1 MFYRVTERPHPRT
14 FYKPFEAMTENKQ
27 EEPFRIGLIATDPLR
42 VLGLQT
48 IISEGVSTEVIS
60 VTDPGTL
67 DASGVSMVMIDAA
80 CTDHLFELLE
90 TFRRSRPHLR
100 LVVIGLEEDHDYIQ
114 KVIGAGAKGYLTHT
128 ARENEIRLA
137 IEIVRDGS
145 VWAPRKVLARLLE
158 ATTNDRRAVPPEPKF
173 TERETQVLQLL
184 VAGRPNREIAK
195 ALGIDAATVKAH
207 VGRLMRKMGVDNRIA
222 LSVQAVNR
230 NLVAK

>member
-1 MFYRVTERPHPRT
+1 MFAPS
-14 FYKPFEAMTENKQ
+14 EAMTETKQ
-27 EEPFRIGLIATDPLR
+27 EEPFHIGLIATDPLR

-48 IISEGVSTEVIS
+48 IVAEGGLVEV
-60 VTDPGTL
+60 VPVAGPGAL
-67 DASGVSMVMIDAA
+67 DASGVSLILVDAA

-100 LVVIGLEEDHDYIQ
+100 LIVIGLEEDHDHIQ
-114 KVIGAGAKGYLTHT
+114 KVIGAGAKGYLSHT

-158 ATTNDRRAVPPEPKF
+158 ASTVERNTAVPEPKF

-184 VAGRPNREIAK
+184 VAGRPNREIAE

-230 NLVAK
+230 NLVSK